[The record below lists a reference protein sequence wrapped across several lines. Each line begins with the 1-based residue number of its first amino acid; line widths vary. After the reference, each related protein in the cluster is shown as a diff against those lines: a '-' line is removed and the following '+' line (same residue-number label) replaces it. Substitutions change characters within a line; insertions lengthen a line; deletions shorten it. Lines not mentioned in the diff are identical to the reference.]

1 MPNRRGIA
9 APASGATVAR
19 TAAAPAP
26 GATVART
33 AAAPAPGA
41 SAAPVAAWMR
51 VLAPV
56 VAVVLGLTALGL
68 AALAPAARAAEGS
81 GRVLVVGDSLEEL
94 TSPYLAH
101 LLPGVPITVNAV
113 GGSNSFQIFD
123 LFQES
128 YEPSDSVIVFDAGTN
143 DDPEYPQILAENL
156 SKVAQTVGDRCIVVP
171 TIHGFTVNG
180 VDNAGKNRV
189 VAEFAAA
196 RPGTQTPDW
205 AGYVRTHP
213 GLMQS
218 DGLHPIEAGAE
229 GRAGLIAAGIS
240 RCLAGEPN
248 APVASGADEGAIPPG
263 DEGPNGETE
272 GQLSPAHESFQP
284 AAEASVAEAGPEPGS
299 EPIAEPV
306 HFHLVD
312 RVAVRREQ
320 MLRDAGRRRAAAIA
334 AVAALRSVL
343 P

>member
-9 APASGATVAR
+9 ATLAVALF
-19 TAAAPAP
+19 TALALAAALASSAGAAP
-26 GATVART
+26 G
-33 AAAPAPGA
+33 GG
-41 SAAPVAAWMR
+41 R
-51 VLAPV
+51 VLA
-56 VAVVLGLTALGL
+56 
-68 AALAPAARAAEGS
+68 
-81 GRVLVVGDSLEEL
+81 VGDSLQEL
-94 TSPYLAH
+94 TAPYLEH

-156 SKVAQTVGDRCIVVP
+156 KKVASTVGEACLVVP

-189 VAEFAAA
+189 IAEFAAA

-205 AGYVRTHP
+205 AGFVHTHP
-213 GLMQS
+213 QLMQS
-218 DGLHPIEAGAE
+218 DNLHPIEAGSEARAE
-229 GRAGLIAAGIS
+229 LIASGIG

-248 APVASGADEGAIPPG
+248 GPVARGANEGAIPPG
-263 DEGPNGETE
+263 MEGRNGEAE
-272 GQLSPAHESFQP
+272 GELSPSHE
-284 AAEASVAEAGPEPGS
+284 AYEAGAEASSAGPEPGS
-299 EPIAEPV
+299 QPIAEPV
-306 HFHLVD
+306 HFALVD
-312 RVAVRREQ
+312 RVAKAKEKKASLAAE
-320 MLRDAGRRRAAAIA
+320 MRAKQAEGEVAAA
-334 AVAALRSVL
+334 AVAAMRAVF

>member
-1 MPNRRGIA
+1 MPKRRGI
-9 APASGATVAR
+9 V
-19 TAAAPAP
+19 
-26 GATVART
+26 
-33 AAAPAPGA
+33 
-41 SAAPVAAWMR
+41 
-51 VLAPV
+51 
-56 VAVVLGLTALGL
+56 TALIAAL
-68 AALAPAARAAEGS
+68 LLAAALAPGARADEGS

-94 TSPYLAH
+94 TAPYLQH

-156 SKVAQTVGDRCIVVP
+156 QKVAQAVGGRCIVVP

-189 VAEFAAA
+189 VAEFAAS

-205 AGYVRTHP
+205 AGFVHTHP
-213 GLMQS
+213 QLMQS
-218 DGLHPIEAGAE
+218 DNLHPIEAGSEA
-229 GRAGLIAAGIS
+229 RARLIAQGID

-248 APVASGADEGAIPPG
+248 LPVASGANEGAIPPG
-263 DEGPNGETE
+263 DEGTNGEAE
-272 GQLSPAHESFQP
+272 GELSASREAFEPAGEAP
-284 AAEASVAEAGPEPGS
+284 ATASASGPEPGS
-299 EPIAEPV
+299 QPIAEAV
-306 HFHLVD
+306 HFKLVD
-312 RVAVRREQ
+312 RVAVRRAEVVKEE
-320 MLRDAGRRRAAAIA
+320 RRHQVVAA
-334 AVAALRSVL
+334 AVAALAAVL

>member
-9 APASGATVAR
+9 H
-19 TAAAPAP
+19 AA
-26 GATVART
+26 
-33 AAAPAPGA
+33 
-41 SAAPVAAWMR
+41 
-51 VLAPV
+51 LV
-56 VAVVLGLTALGL
+56 VALLVI
-68 AALAPAARAAEGS
+68 AALAPAARAAAGS

-94 TSPYLAH
+94 TAPYLQH

-156 SKVAQTVGDRCIVVP
+156 HKVAAIVGGRCLVVP

-205 AGYVRTHP
+205 AGFVRAHP
-213 GLMQS
+213 QLMQS
-218 DGLHPIEAGAE
+218 DNLHPIEAGAQA
-229 GRAGLIAAGIS
+229 RAELIATGIS
-240 RCLAGEPN
+240 CCLAGEPN
-248 APVASGADEGAIPPG
+248 TPVASGANEGAIPPG
-263 DEGPNGETE
+263 DEGQNGEAE
-272 GQLSPAHESFQP
+272 GELSPSTESFQP
-284 AAEASVAEAGPEPGS
+284 AAEASSVPEPGS
-299 EPIAEPV
+299 QPIAEPV

-312 RVAVRREQ
+312 RVA
-320 MLRDAGRRRAAAIA
+320 ARRAAMQRKAKHTIA
-334 AVAALRSVL
+334 DAATAALTSIL

>member
-1 MPNRRGIA
+1 MPNRRGI
-9 APASGATVAR
+9 
-19 TAAAPAP
+19 
-26 GATVART
+26 
-33 AAAPAPGA
+33 
-41 SAAPVAAWMR
+41 VAAILIAI
-51 VLAPV
+51 LA
-56 VAVVLGLTALGL
+56 A
-68 AALAPAARAAEGS
+68 AALAPTARAAPGS

-94 TSPYLAH
+94 TSPYLQQ

-156 SKVAQTVGDRCIVVP
+156 QKVAQTVGNRCIVVP

-189 VAEFAAA
+189 VAEFAAS

-205 AGYVRTHP
+205 AGFVHTHP

-218 DGLHPIEAGAE
+218 DNLHPIEAGAE
-229 GRAGLIAAGIS
+229 ARARLIAAGID

-248 APVASGADEGAIPPG
+248 APVARGANEGAIPPG
-263 DEGPNGETE
+263 EVGENGEVE
-272 GQLSPAHESFQP
+272 GELSASHEAFEP
-284 AAEASVAEAGPEPGS
+284 AAEATAQASSAGPEPGS
-299 EPIAEPV
+299 QPIAEAV
-306 HFHLVD
+306 HFKLVD
-312 RVAVRREQ
+312 RIAH
-320 MLRDAGRRRAAAIA
+320 RRAQVEKEARRAKVAEA
-334 AVAALRSVL
+334 AVAALVAVL

>member
-1 MPNRRGIA
+1 MPNRRGI
-9 APASGATVAR
+9 
-19 TAAAPAP
+19 
-26 GATVART
+26 
-33 AAAPAPGA
+33 
-41 SAAPVAAWMR
+41 VAA
-51 VLAPV
+51 LA
-56 VAVVLGLTALGL
+56 GALLAL
-68 AALAPAARAAEGS
+68 AALAPGAGAATSLPGS

-94 TSPYLAH
+94 TSPYLEG

-113 GGSNSFQIFD
+113 GGSNGFQIFD

-156 SKVAQTVGDRCIVVP
+156 SKVAGTVGERCLVVP

-189 VAEFAAA
+189 VAEFAAS

-205 AGYVRTHP
+205 AGYVHSHP
-213 GLMQS
+213 QLMQS

-229 GRAGLIAAGIS
+229 GRAELIAEGIS
-240 RCLAGEPN
+240 RCLAGAPN
-248 APVASGADEGAIPPG
+248 VNVASGANAGAIPPG
-263 DEGPNGETE
+263 EEGQNGEGE
-272 GQLSPAHESFQP
+272 GELSPSRESFEP
-284 AAEASVAEAGPEPGS
+284 AAEASEASAGPEPGS

-312 RVAVRREQ
+312 RVAARRSQ
-320 MLRDAGRRRAAAIA
+320 MLRAATQGLATAAAIA
-334 AVAALRSVL
+334 ALHAVL

>member
-1 MPNRRGIA
+1 MPKRRGTRSAPRA
-9 APASGATVAR
+9 AIVATI
-19 TAAAPAP
+19 
-26 GATVART
+26 
-33 AAAPAPGA
+33 
-41 SAAPVAAWMR
+41 S
-51 VLAPV
+51 L
-56 VAVVLGLTALGL
+56 VAVLLALG
-68 AALAPAARAAEGS
+68 AAAPAARADEGS

-94 TSPYLAH
+94 TAPYLGH

-156 SKVAQTVGDRCIVVP
+156 QKVVQTVGDRCLVVP

-180 VDNAGKNRV
+180 VDNAGKNRT
-189 VAEFAAA
+189 VAEFAAS

-205 AGYVRTHP
+205 AGFVHTHP

-218 DGLHPIEAGAE
+218 DNLHPIEAGAE
-229 GRAGLIAAGIS
+229 ARARLIAEGID

-248 APVASGADEGAIPPG
+248 APVASGANEGAIPPG
-263 DEGPNGETE
+263 DVGRNGEAE
-272 GQLSPAHESFQP
+272 GELSASQEAFEPAGEAP
-284 AAEASVAEAGPEPGS
+284 ATASSSGPEPGS
-299 EPIAEPV
+299 HPIAEAV
-306 HFHLVD
+306 HFKLVD
-312 RVAVRREQ
+312 RVAVRRAEVEKEE
-320 MLRDAGRRRAAAIA
+320 RRGKVAAA
-334 AVAALRSVL
+334 AVAALASVL

>member
-1 MPNRRGIA
+1 MPSRRGIA
-9 APASGATVAR
+9 VAL
-19 TAAAPAP
+19 AAAL
-26 GATVART
+26 
-33 AAAPAPGA
+33 
-41 SAAPVAAWMR
+41 
-51 VLAPV
+51 LA
-56 VAVVLGLTALGL
+56 LTAL
-68 AALAPAARAAEGS
+68 APSAQALPGS

-101 LLPGVPITVNAV
+101 FLPGVPITVNAV

-156 SKVAQTVGDRCIVVP
+156 KKVEATVGSRCLVVP

-189 VAEFAAA
+189 VAELAAS

-205 AGYVRTHP
+205 AGFVHTHP
-213 GLMQS
+213 QLMQS

-229 GRAGLIAAGIS
+229 ARAELIAAAVS
-240 RCLAGEPN
+240 RCLSGEPN
-248 APVASGADEGAIPPG
+248 APVASGANAGAIPPG
-263 DEGPNGETE
+263 EEGQNGETE
-272 GQLSPAHESFQP
+272 GELSPSRETFEP
-284 AAEASVAEAGPEPGS
+284 AAEASSAGPEPGS
-299 EPIAEPV
+299 QPIADPV
-306 HFHLVD
+306 HFSLVD
-312 RVAVRREQ
+312 RVAIERKEK
-320 MLRDAGRRRAAAIA
+320 LKKIKAARTGLAAA
-334 AVAALRSVL
+334 AVAALSGVF

>member
-9 APASGATVAR
+9 AAF
-19 TAAAPAP
+19 
-26 GATVART
+26 
-33 AAAPAPGA
+33 
-41 SAAPVAAWMR
+41 
-51 VLAPV
+51 V
-56 VAVVLGLTALGL
+56 VALLTL
-68 AALAPAARAAEGS
+68 AALAPGAGAATSLPGS

-94 TSPYLAH
+94 TSPYLEG
-101 LLPGVPITVNAV
+101 LLPGVPFTINAV

-156 SKVAQTVGDRCIVVP
+156 SKVADTVGERCLVVP

-189 VAEFAAA
+189 VAEFAAS

-205 AGYVRTHP
+205 AGFVHTHP
-213 GLMQS
+213 QLMQS
-218 DGLHPIEAGAE
+218 DGLHPIEAGAKA
-229 GRAGLIAAGIS
+229 RAELIAEGIQ
-240 RCLAGEPN
+240 RCLAGKAN
-248 APVASGADEGAIPPG
+248 VSVASGANAGAIPPG
-263 DEGPNGETE
+263 EEGQNGEGE
-272 GQLSPAHESFQP
+272 GELSPSHESFQP
-284 AAEASVAEAGPEPGS
+284 AAEASEASAGPEPGS

-306 HFHLVD
+306 HFQLAHK
-312 RVAVRREQ
+312 VAE
-320 MLRDAGRRRAAAIA
+320 RAAQMKVTAAKAGLTA
-334 AVAALRSVL
+334 AVVAWARHLL

>member
-9 APASGATVAR
+9 ATLAVA
-19 TAAAPAP
+19 
-26 GATVART
+26 
-33 AAAPAPGA
+33 
-41 SAAPVAAWMR
+41 
-51 VLAPV
+51 L
-56 VAVVLGLTALGL
+56 L
-68 AALAPAARAAEGS
+68 AALALTAALAPSAQALPGS

-94 TSPYLAH
+94 TSPYLEH

-128 YEPSDSVIVFDAGTN
+128 YEPSDSVVVFDAGTN

-156 SKVAQTVGDRCIVVP
+156 KKVAAIAGERCLVVP

-189 VAEFAAA
+189 VAEFAAS

-205 AGYVRTHP
+205 AGFVHTHP
-213 GLMQS
+213 QLMQS
-218 DGLHPIEAGAE
+218 DNLHPIEQGSEARAE
-229 GRAGLIAAGIS
+229 LIAAGIS

-248 APVASGADEGAIPPG
+248 APVASGANEGAIPPG
-263 DEGPNGETE
+263 MEGQNGEAE
-272 GQLSPAHESFQP
+272 GELSPSHETFEA
-284 AAEASVAEAGPEPGS
+284 AAEASSAAAGPEPGS
-299 EPIAEPV
+299 QPIADPV
-306 HFHLVD
+306 HFALVD
-312 RVAVRREQ
+312 RVAKAREKKQ
-320 MLRDAGRRRAAAIA
+320 ARERTAARNDLGVA
-334 AVAALRSVL
+334 AVAAMHAVF